1 MRRFS
6 FLLLFGFAFLL
17 SGCVVR
23 TYESTKD
30 RLDQDL
36 SAGNRGYLMGKAP
49 ADEKERKATR
59 EIRVVEVELRN
70 PIRFEKKNK
79 AVPSSAA
86 QANIETGYTN
96 EPVPTE
102 VAPASFEKYT
112 VAKGDTLQK
121 ISQKYFGT
129 TKKWMKI
136 YDANRDVL
144 KGPDKI
150 RPGQVI
156 NIPQLGK
163 ETMKEP
169 AANLK

>member
-1 MRRFS
+1 MKRFS

-30 RLDQDL
+30 RIDQDL
-36 SAGNRGYLMGKAP
+36 YTGNRGYLMGKAP
-49 ADEKERKATR
+49 AEETERKSTR
-59 EIRVVEVELRN
+59 EIRVVEVELGS
-70 PIRFEKKNK
+70 PLRFEKRKK

-86 QANIETGYTN
+86 EENIDTGYMN
-96 EPVPTE
+96 EAVPTE
-102 VAPASFEKYT
+102 AASQGFEKYT
-112 VAKGDTLQK
+112 VQKNDTLQK

-150 RPGQVI
+150 RPGQVL

-169 AANLK
+169 AE